1 MPLIFLFVLFATD
14 VHATMLV
21 NRQQFLSTQVLPQGL
36 WTFGVSHGRWTSTA
50 GSYSGSGQL
59 QSNRDYFSRD
69 VDYDA
74 LTDEISDPLE
84 RELAQAA
91 FNVYGRSGQAVA
103 GRAVNDVNVQQSS
116 NTYVLGRGITK
127 RSSLFIAVP
136 VVTLKTSIRSRFVA
150 GESLDRLTRELRA
163 EGQYAQAE
171 EIIDRSRNA
180 LNERLAETG
189 YNSDFPSELTTVANV
204 YLTHRYEHPTGR
216 KARWSAE
223 SSLVIPAGK
232 SSDVDDFLYLR
243 INEEQYSYRQS
254 GTLAFDA
261 HPRVQLLASTY
272 YHFRFPFEKSRRI
285 PVNSTSPLSSDVD
298 SSTRVRYG
306 DSYGASAQT
315 NFMLADSTTFYGGLG
330 REFRRADK
338 VSGDRYSSKRY
349 DYLEQNTAQ
358 ELHTAYV
365 GVAHNTIQ
373 SFLAKKF
380 PIPVDAN
387 LQYSATTAGKN
398 AFAAQAVSLTM
409 LVFYK

>member
-1 MPLIFLFVLFATD
+1 
-14 VHATMLV
+14 MLV

-36 WTFGVSHGRWTSTA
+36 WTFGVSHGRWTSTN
-50 GSYSGSGQL
+50 GSYSGNGQL

-69 VDYDA
+69 VNYDA

-91 FNVYGRSGQAVA
+91 FNVYDRSGKEIA
-103 GRAVNDVNVQQSS
+103 GRAVNDVDVQQNS
-116 NTYVLGRGITK
+116 NTYVLGRGLTK
-127 RSSLFIAVP
+127 RSSVFIAVP
-136 VVTLKTSIRSRFVA
+136 VITLKTSIRSRFVA
-150 GESLDRLTRELRA
+150 GESLNRLTRQLRS

-189 YNSDFPSELTTVANV
+189 YNSDFPAELTTVANV
-204 YLTHRYEHPTGR
+204 YLTHRYENVAGR

-223 SSLVIPAGK
+223 SSLIIPAGK
-232 SSDVDDFLYLR
+232 KSDADDFLYLR

-261 HPRVQLLASTY
+261 HPRWQLLASAY
-272 YHFRFPFEKSRRI
+272 YHLRFPFEKSRRI
-285 PVNSTSPLSSDVD
+285 PVNGTSPLSADVD
-298 SSTRVRYG
+298 PSTRVRYG
-306 DSYGASAQT
+306 DSYGGSAQS
-315 NFMLADSTTFYGGLG
+315 NILLSDSTTLYGGFG
-330 REFRRADK
+330 REFRRADQ
-338 VSGDRYSSKRY
+338 VSGNRFASKRY

-358 ELHTAYV
+358 ELDTAYL
-365 GVAHNTIQ
+365 GIAHNTIQ
-373 SFLAKKF
+373 SFLAQKF

-387 LQYSATTAGKN
+387 VQYSATTAGKN

>member
-1 MPLIFLFVLFATD
+1 
-14 VHATMLV
+14 MLV

-36 WTFGVSHGRWTSTA
+36 WTFGVSHGRWTSTN
-50 GSYSGSGQL
+50 GSYGGNGQL

-69 VDYDA
+69 VSYAA

-91 FNVYGRSGQAVA
+91 FNVYDRSGQQIA
-103 GRAVNDVNVQQSS
+103 GRAVNDVDVQQNS
-116 NTYVLGRGITK
+116 NTYVLGRGLTK
-127 RSSLFIAVP
+127 RSSIFIAVP

-150 GESLDRLTRELRA
+150 GESLNRLTSQLRS

-189 YNSDFPSELTTVANV
+189 YNSDYPAELTTVANV
-204 YLTHRYEHPTGR
+204 YLTHRYENVAGR

-223 SSLVIPAGK
+223 SSLIVPAGK
-232 SSDVDDFLYLR
+232 TSGTDDFLYLR

-261 HPRVQLLASTY
+261 HPRWQLLASAY
-272 YHFRFPFEKSRRI
+272 YHLRFPFEKSRRI
-285 PVNSTSPLSSDVD
+285 PVNGTSPLSEDID
-298 SSTRVRYG
+298 PSTRVRYG
-306 DSYGASAQT
+306 DTYGGSAQS
-315 NFMLADSTTFYGGLG
+315 NILLSDSTTLYGGFG
-330 REFRRADK
+330 REFRNADK
-338 VSGDRYSSKRY
+338 VSGNRFPSKRY

-358 ELHTAYV
+358 ELDTAYI

-387 LQYSATTAGKN
+387 VQYSATTAGKN